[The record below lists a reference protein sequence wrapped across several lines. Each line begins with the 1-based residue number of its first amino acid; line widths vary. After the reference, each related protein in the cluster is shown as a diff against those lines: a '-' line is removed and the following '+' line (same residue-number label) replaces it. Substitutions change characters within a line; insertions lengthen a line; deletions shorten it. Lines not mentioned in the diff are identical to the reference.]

1 MKLFITSF
9 LILLIS
15 NTGFSQALQKGDI
28 DVHAGLGFGIYNFT
42 IKAFETE
49 NADAVPGLLNAGAAY
64 RISDAFA
71 LGIDYERNGF
81 VTDADS
87 NSKVVSQ
94 NFGITAGYSLLNS
107 DKNVLTP
114 FFQIGATRLK
124 FENFDNQDYVT
135 ANGLQLQ
142 FGLAWNHY
150 FGERFGMFIN
160 ASAPYYS
167 YSKFKSSN
175 GDVYEESR
183 VVNDSQGNPV
193 VETRVVDGYMTGVNI
208 RLGLALKL

>member
-1 MKLFITSF
+1 MK
-9 LILLIS
+9 LLIS
-15 NTGFSQALQKGDI
+15 TLLVIFFSFAAYAQALQKGNI
-28 DVHAGLGFGIYNFT
+28 DVHAGVGFGIYNFT
-42 IKAFETE
+42 IKSFETE
-49 NADAVPGLLNAGAAY
+49 NADAVPGLINLGASY
-64 RISDAFA
+64 RISDAFS
-71 LGIDYERNGF
+71 LGLDYERNGF

-87 NSKVVSQ
+87 NEQVVSQ
-94 NFGITAGYSLLNS
+94 NFGITAGYSLVNS

-135 ANGLQLQ
+135 ASGLQLQ

-150 FGERFGMFIN
+150 FGERFGLFIN
-160 ASAPYYS
+160 ASTPYYS
-167 YSKFKSSN
+167 YNKFKSSN

-183 VVNDSQGNPV
+183 IVNDSQGNPI
-193 VETRVVDGYMTGVNI
+193 VETRVVDGNMTGINI

>member
-71 LGIDYERNGF
+71 LGIDY
-81 VTDADS
+81 
-87 NSKVVSQ
+87 
-94 NFGITAGYSLLNS
+94 
-107 DKNVLTP
+107 
-114 FFQIGATRLK
+114 
-124 FENFDNQDYVT
+124 
-135 ANGLQLQ
+135 
-142 FGLAWNHY
+142 
-150 FGERFGMFIN
+150 
-160 ASAPYYS
+160 
-167 YSKFKSSN
+167 
-175 GDVYEESR
+175 
-183 VVNDSQGNPV
+183 
-193 VETRVVDGYMTGVNI
+193 
-208 RLGLALKL
+208 